1 MSQNGS
7 IKLAF
12 IKCQHSVG
20 ESMATLAANCGVR
33 QL

>member
-7 IKLAF
+7 MKLAF

-20 ESMATLAANCGVR
+20 ESMATLKQPTVE
-33 QL
+33 